1 MRRQARRESAS
12 ALRRKL
18 YGEAEAEIGSR
29 VFPLPAP
36 ASQPMPSVGARRSTR
51 VFVAKPSSVAVAA
64 NACGDDSRILRSG
77 KRLAVWKRRDEWL
90 DVFSGDTADLQWWK
104 REDGERR
111 ENRDSIVWN
120 EPEARAAGIV
130 RELPESYAPKD
141 SLDCPQTKKFGMV
154 YGRKRQRQLA
164 SDAGSPSSSVGDGDS
179 EMEKRYGLVFMRRG
193 RRKRLKV
200 EPVPVAIER
209 ERVEISNERGVV
221 KRQPRIAVSS
231 VNGEK
236 KIGIKERSLCI
247 ATGGPV
253 ELSLIVDSSCVGSSL
268 LFPRLLIAILRW
280 TRRVTVTLWEFAAFL
295 LSGSLASNMMLTNAL
310 PSCGLCKIYGSIQSV
325 PIIWLDISA
334 LPSYFRSLHV
344 SFLLGSLYLPRVLAR
359 TVIFSHVDPYVD
371 VNCGENDSDAFVE
384 ADYLGTKRLRLHS
397 MDVCKQNDL
406 VDAYRSFTQNAI
418 PSYGLR
424 RSKHRRRRSS
434 SRFLRSQNPGLISS
448 CIDKASQNGSSV
460 LSEDKASSFPE
471 PMVKPMFVDVADAC
485 GEYSSCKDESDVS
498 SPLSS
503 QGKQKKSAK
512 KSPVEQNKELKSALA
527 EVKQNIDSVHCKAN
541 VLVTDSD
548 RCWREEGFEVML
560 DMLAPKDWCITVKSH
575 GQVRYLHRPLDMRP
589 CFVNRF
595 THAYMWAG
603 EDRWKLEF
611 LDRWDWLVFKELHAE
626 CRERNQQDAS
636 FRMIP
641 VPIFEEVSSTEAC
654 SAATFVH
661 PDEYIRMEDDEVQRA
676 LFCKIARYDMDSGDE
691 QWLDE
696 YNSSIRHMELGELTV
711 ITADNFEK
719 LIYAMEKDAFS
730 NVDDVFD
737 KEKALDL
744 YQNFGMREM
753 LGAVY
758 DYWIRKRNKRCA
770 ALVREFQVIAVV
782 SLLCSFILF

>member
-130 RELPESYAPKD
+130 RELPESYVPKD
-141 SLDCPQTKKFGMV
+141 SLDCLQTKKFGMV

-200 EPVPVAIER
+200 GPVPVAIER

-236 KIGIKERSLCI
+236 KICIKERSLCI
-247 ATGGPV
+247 AAGGPV
-253 ELSLIVDSSCVGSSL
+253 ELSLIVDSSC
-268 LFPRLLIAILRW
+268 
-280 TRRVTVTLWEFAAFL
+280 
-295 LSGSLASNMMLTNAL
+295 NMMLTNAL

-359 TVIFSHVDPYVD
+359 TVIFSQVDPYVA

-434 SRFLRSQNPGLISS
+434 
-448 CIDKASQNGSSV
+448 
-460 LSEDKASSFPE
+460 
-471 PMVKPMFVDVADAC
+471 
-485 GEYSSCKDESDVS
+485 SSCKDESDVS

-770 ALVREFQVIAVV
+770 ALVREFQVIAVKLSIIIV
-782 SLLCSFILF
+782 EPHEEALQRVQEAKNAAKKAVELAIHLRGRAQMLMSNAELLVYKSVMALRIAESMEACDTSDPAPMILD